1 MIMDLNELP
10 LESDYD
16 FLDVKSANP
25 SYCTQ
30 LILETDG
37 LGRKDQRRVKSLCQQ
52 LILLTIKLLS

>member
-16 FLDVKSANP
+16 FLDVESANP

-37 LGRKDQRRVKSLCQQ
+37 LGRKDQA
-52 LILLTIKLLS
+52 